1 MTTEESRE
9 GKQQVWVR
17 LERAVITPWV
27 LGRGWQGQCSVRTAE
42 PKPSKGRLDGD
53 EAATYKPQDRFTG
66 AAVFKRDH
74 IANFVTDINIHF
86 VGNPQGQ
93 LHRRLLVD
101 LCAYHAP
108 VLVVDGKAV
117 FSAPLRNL

>member
-1 MTTEESRE
+1 MTTEESGE
-9 GKQQVWVR
+9 GKQQVCVR
-17 LERAVITPWV
+17 LERAVITRWV
-27 LGRGWQGQCSVRTAE
+27 LGMWMARAVFREERRTQT
-42 PKPSKGRLDGD
+42 L
-53 EAATYKPQDRFTG
+53 EAAPRWSRRSDNKPQDRFSG
-66 AAVFKRDH
+66 AAVFKGNH

-86 VGNPQGQ
+86 VGDPQGQ